1 MIRVQDM
8 YKTYAMGDVAVH
20 ALNGVS
26 LHIRPQEFVAIIGP
40 SGSGKPP

>member
-8 YKTYAMGDVAVH
+8 YKTYSMGENAVH

-26 LHIRPQEFVAIIGP
+26 LHIREH
-40 SGSGKPP
+40 